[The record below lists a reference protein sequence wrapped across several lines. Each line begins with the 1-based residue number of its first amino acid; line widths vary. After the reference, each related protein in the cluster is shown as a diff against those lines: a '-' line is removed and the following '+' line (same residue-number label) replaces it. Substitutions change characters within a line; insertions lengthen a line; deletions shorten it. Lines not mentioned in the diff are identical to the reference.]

1 MPVSMP
7 VFQRFPV
14 EAEII
19 GRLVVGYGEL
29 ELDLFNCVVMG
40 ISDFDKTAKTMFK
53 HRSETKRI
61 KIAETFGREPY
72 ADLDLSDW
80 FDEAIIGMRYCVQ
93 VRNQYA
99 HRNFYDDISGTLAFV
114 NLEELA
120 KRDEI
125 VNDLLSLTVMYVTPV
140 LLEEQERYFMYVRAT
155 IGFLNYE
162 GRVRSGKIKANPF
175 GPHEKLTQPPLF
187 LPGDTITT
195 SLGL

>member
-29 ELDLFNCVVMG
+29 ELDLFNCVAMG
-40 ISDFDKTAKTMFK
+40 ISDFDNTIKAMFR

-61 KIAETFGREPY
+61 RIAETLGQEPY
-72 ADLDLSDW
+72 AKLGLGDW

-93 VRNQYA
+93 IRNQYA
-99 HRNFYDDISGTLAFV
+99 HRNFLDNSGILAFV

-120 KRDEI
+120 KRVE
-125 VNDLLSLTVMYVTPV
+125 VVKNLLSLTVMQVTPT
-140 LLEEQERYFMYVRAT
+140 LLEDQERYFVYVRHT
-155 IGFLNYE
+155 IGFVNYE
-162 GRVRSGKIKANPF
+162 GRFRSGKIKANPF
-175 GPHEKLTQPPLF
+175 GPHEKLPQPPQF
-187 LPGDTITT
+187 LTGDALTT
-195 SLGL
+195 SGS

>member
-1 MPVSMP
+1 
-7 VFQRFPV
+7 
-14 EAEII
+14 
-19 GRLVVGYGEL
+19 
-29 ELDLFNCVVMG
+29 MG

-120 KRDEI
+120 KRGEI
-125 VNDLLSLTVMYVTPV
+125 VNDLLSLTVMYVTPI
-140 LLEEQERYFMYVRAT
+140 LLEAQERYFMYVRAT